1 MIADD
6 HQVIIDGI
14 KSLLTSEEIQ
24 AVGEAHSGD
33 ELMDKL
39 TRTTPD
45 VILLDINMPGMNG
58 LEAASLIRQKYPV
71 VKLLVLTMYNK
82 PEFIRNL
89 ISAGVHGYLL
99 KNTGKAELLNA
110 IRMVYNGEDYFSHEV
125 SKTLIASMKSNTS
138 SQEPQLTKR
147 EKEVLKLIA
156 KGMSTLE
163 IAEKLFV
170 SKHTI
175 DTHRKNLLGKL
186 NIKNSV
192 GLARYAI
199 DNGYTTDAMD

>member
-1 MIADD
+1 
-6 HQVIIDGI
+6 
-14 KSLLTSEEIQ
+14 
-24 AVGEAHSGD
+24 
-33 ELMDKL
+33 
-39 TRTTPD
+39 
-45 VILLDINMPGMNG
+45 
-58 LEAASLIRQKYPV
+58 
-71 VKLLVLTMYNK
+71 NK

-89 ISAGVHGYLL
+89 INAGVNGYLL
-99 KNTGKAELLNA
+99 KNTGKAELLDA
-110 IRMVYNGEDYFSHEV
+110 IRMVYNGEDYFSREV
-125 SKTLIASMKSNTS
+125 SKTLITSMKSNTS

-156 KGMSTLE
+156 KGLSTLE
-163 IAEKLFV
+163 IAEILFV

-199 DNGYTTDAMD
+199 NNGYTTEALD